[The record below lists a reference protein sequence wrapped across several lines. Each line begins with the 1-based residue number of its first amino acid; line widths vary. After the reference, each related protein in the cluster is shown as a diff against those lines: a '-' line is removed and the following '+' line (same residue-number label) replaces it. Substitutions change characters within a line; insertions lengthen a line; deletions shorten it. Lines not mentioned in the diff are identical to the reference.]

1 MSLDLSVK
9 LANLNLGNPTV
20 LASGILGVS
29 ASLAKRVE
37 IAGAGAYTTKTITR
51 KPRKGY
57 FNPVFVELEHG
68 YLNAIGLSNP
78 GIDYFK
84 EELKSMKK
92 LLKIPVILSIG
103 GSTPEDFEY
112 VAKTG
117 VKVGV
122 DALELNISC
131 PHVKGMGLEISDDI
145 IFLKETIRR
154 VKKAAGEKPV
164 FVKLSPH
171 HRYVELAEAVSSA
184 GADGL
189 VAINTVRGL
198 AIDIYAKTPILSNIR
213 GGYSGPAILPITVRV
228 VYDIYEALGPMP
240 IIGVGG
246 VDSWK
251 AAVELILA
259 GASAVGIGSA
269 IASKN
274 LSIFR
279 DVVDGLKQYMHS
291 EGFKSIE
298 EMIGYAHKV

>member
-1 MSLDLSVK
+1 MSLDLSIK
-9 LANLNLGNPTV
+9 LSSLSLRNPTV

-29 ASLAKRVE
+29 ASLARRVE
-37 IAGAGAYTTKTITR
+37 SAGAGAYTTKTITR

-57 FNPVFVELEHG
+57 SNPVFVELEHG

-84 EELKSMKK
+84 EELKKMKK
-92 LLKIPVILSIG
+92 SLEIPVILSIG
-103 GSTPEDFEY
+103 GNTPEDFEY
-112 VAKTG
+112 TAKAG
-117 VKVGV
+117 VSMGV

-131 PHVKGMGLEISDDI
+131 PHVKGVGLEIGDDI
-145 IFLKETIRR
+145 KLVKEIVKR
-154 VKKAAGEKPV
+154 VKAVAGGKPV
-164 FVKLSPH
+164 FVKLSLH
-171 HRYVELAEAVSSA
+171 HRYIELAEATLSA

-189 VAINTVRGL
+189 VAINTIRGI

-213 GGYSGPAILPITVRV
+213 GGYSGPAILPIAVRV
-228 VYDIYEALGPMP
+228 VYDIYEALGHVP

-269 IASKN
+269 IASRD
-274 LSIFR
+274 LSLFKDI
-279 DVVDGLKQYMHS
+279 VDGLKQYMRD

-298 EMIGYAHKV
+298 EMIGYAHRV

>member
-1 MSLDLSVK
+1 MSTDLSVK
-9 LANLNLGNPTV
+9 LASLKLKNPTV

-29 ASLAKRVE
+29 TSLAKRVE
-37 IAGAGAYTTKTITR
+37 SAGAGAYTTKTIT
-51 KPRKGY
+51 KEPRKGY

-84 EELKSMKK
+84 EELENMKR
-92 LLKIPVILSIG
+92 LLKMPVILSIG
-103 GSTPEDFEY
+103 GNAPEDFEY

-117 VKVGV
+117 VRVGV

-131 PHVKGMGLEISDDI
+131 PHVKGMGLEIGDDI
-145 IFLKETIRR
+145 TLVKEIVRR
-154 VKKAAGEKPV
+154 VKTVASEKPV
-164 FVKLSPH
+164 FVKLSLH
-171 HRYVELAEAVSSA
+171 HRYVELAEAVLSA

-198 AIDIYAKTPILSNIR
+198 AIDIYSKTPILSNIR
-213 GGYSGPAILPITVRV
+213 GGYSGPAILPIAIRV
-228 VYDIYEALGPMP
+228 VYDIYEALGPVP

-251 AAVELILA
+251 AAIEFILA

-269 IASKN
+269 IASKD
-274 LSIFR
+274 LLIFK
-279 DVVDGLKQYMHS
+279 DVIDGLKQYMRN
-291 EGFKSIE
+291 EGFNSVE
-298 EMIGYAHKV
+298 EMVGYAHRV